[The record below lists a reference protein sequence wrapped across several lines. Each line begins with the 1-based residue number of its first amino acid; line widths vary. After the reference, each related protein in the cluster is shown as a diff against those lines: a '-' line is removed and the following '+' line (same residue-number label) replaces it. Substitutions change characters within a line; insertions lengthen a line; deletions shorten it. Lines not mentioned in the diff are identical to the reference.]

1 MIIKFVSKFLTI
13 KFVSKAPIMKMS
25 AIEEIE
31 PIEVQALGRQ
41 ATLGEIAEINNNYK
55 TGHGATT
62 NTKQEVVFGE
72 PI

>member
-1 MIIKFVSKFLTI
+1 
-13 KFVSKAPIMKMS
+13 MKMS

-31 PIEVQALGRQ
+31 PIEAQALGRQ

-62 NTKQEVVFGE
+62 NTKEVLFGE

>member
-1 MIIKFVSKFLTI
+1 
-13 KFVSKAPIMKMS
+13 MKMS

-72 PI
+72 PIGKGI

>member
-1 MIIKFVSKFLTI
+1 
-13 KFVSKAPIMKMS
+13 MKMS
-25 AIEEIE
+25 AMEEIE

-62 NTKQEVVFGE
+62 NTKQGE

>member
-1 MIIKFVSKFLTI
+1 
-13 KFVSKAPIMKMS
+13 MKMS

-62 NTKQEVVFGE
+62 NTKQGVVFGNQFE
-72 PI
+72 REFDSNWGK

>member
-1 MIIKFVSKFLTI
+1 
-13 KFVSKAPIMKMS
+13 MKML

-62 NTKQEVVFGE
+62 NTKQGSCSGNQFEMAFDSKWEKNKISGGQKLM
-72 PI
+72 

>member
-1 MIIKFVSKFLTI
+1 
-13 KFVSKAPIMKMS
+13 MKMS

-41 ATLGEIAEINNNYK
+41 ATLGEIAEININYK
-55 TGHGATT
+55 TGHGHGATT

-72 PI
+72 PIGKGI

>member
-1 MIIKFVSKFLTI
+1 
-13 KFVSKAPIMKMS
+13 MKML

-62 NTKQEVVFGE
+62 NTKEVLFGE
-72 PI
+72 PIWKGIWQQ